1 MSDPARAERRLENI
15 QAVEP
20 ILSALRTVSQG
31 SMQAARKRLTAV
43 RKYEKEL
50 LEISSWI
57 PAGAALSHPEQ
68 KKGRDRALFL
78 ALGSDRGLCARF
90 NRDTAERLGRE
101 RNQFQNA
108 GKEVEVWSL
117 GLRLTTGLEQIGISP
132 GFEERFARR
141 AVPEFEQA
149 DRLAGRM
156 RERFRR
162 GRYQEV
168 FVFYN
173 RESKPGQY
181 QQITERLLP
190 RKIDRNS
197 EKVPEEIWPPPIIE
211 TPPESIL
218 EQLLEQLV
226 MINLYVFMLASSAS
240 EHNVRFHLL
249 EDAAQ
254 NTERLTEE
262 LLMQVQRAR
271 QEAITTEMVELAA
284 AAGLIKS

>member
-43 RKYEKEL
+43 KKYEKEL
-50 LEISSWI
+50 LEISNWI
-57 PAGAALSHPEQ
+57 PDEAALFQAEQ
-68 KKGRDRALFL
+68 KTGMDRALFL

-101 RNQFQNA
+101 RKQFQKA

-117 GLRLTTGLEQIGISP
+117 GLRLTTGLEQIGIRP
-132 GFEERFARR
+132 DFEERFARR

-149 DRLAGRM
+149 DRLAERM
-156 RERFRR
+156 RESFRK
-162 GRYQEV
+162 GRCQEV
-168 FVFYN
+168 LVFYN

-181 QQITERLLP
+181 QRIIERLLP
-190 RKIDRNS
+190 REIDRNS
-197 EKVPEEIWPPPIIE
+197 EKDQKEIWPPPIVE
-211 TPPESIL
+211 TPPES
-218 EQLLEQLV
+218 LLEQLV
-226 MINLYVFMLASSAS
+226 NQLVVINLYVLMMASSAA

-262 LLMQVQRAR
+262 LQMEVQRAR

>member
-31 SMQAARKRLTAV
+31 SIQAARKRLTAV

-50 LEISSWI
+50 LEISDWI
-57 PAGAALSHPEQ
+57 PDGAALSHPEH
-68 KKGRDRALFL
+68 KTSESRALFL

-90 NRDTAERLGRE
+90 NRDTAERLRRE
-101 RNQFQNA
+101 RNQFKKT
-108 GKEVEVWSL
+108 GKKIEVWSL
-117 GLRLTTGLEQIGISP
+117 GLRLTTGLEQIGIRP
-132 GFEERFARR
+132 DFEERFARR

-156 RERFRR
+156 RDSFRK

-181 QQITERLLP
+181 QRITERLLP
-190 RKIDRNS
+190 REIDRNS
-197 EKVPEEIWPPPIIE
+197 EKDQKEIWPPPIVE
-211 TPPESIL
+211 TSPESL
-218 EQLLEQLV
+218 LKQLLDQLV
-226 MINLYVFMLASSAS
+226 VINLYVLMLASSAA
-240 EHNVRFHLL
+240 EHNVRFHIL

-254 NTERLTEE
+254 NTERLMEE
-262 LLMQVQRAR
+262 LQMEVQRAR

-284 AAGLIKS
+284 AAGLTNK